1 MSSVQYQVIP
11 AQEFQI
17 FSPPVELPGQIQGRQ
32 YLQVKPS
39 QQVVGQYFSQ
49 TSIIEFLSN
58 NSQQFVD
65 LPNSYLQLLLEL
77 QHSTDG
83 TTYATAG
90 NQTTAAPVFMPQW
103 FRQTYL
109 SLGSATVESTSS
121 NQAITTYVYN
131 LLRWSK
137 SAALGEG
144 ELEYV
149 KYLDVVTY
157 PASNTAYPPAAQGSN
172 STIVAPVS
180 NTIAQSNAQPYNVS
194 SVTSAVNVGFNIGWV
209 KRLSTVSFAGSRI
222 VVRLP
227 LSRFLGYCRE
237 GAPCTFGQQINMR
250 LYPNTA
256 GQLIQKTDA
265 TYVYDWLIRAC
276 DLFLHVLTPSAAVSA
291 NILEEIGRGVATRF
305 QYTAMDSYNFQV
317 PAATNSFTTSLGI
330 PAYQLQFVV
339 ITAVPQSYQ
348 AQMLLG
354 TANPNTNVSISPSP
368 IASGGQT
375 TISSAFLSYGN
386 SVIPSLPY
394 GNSIGDQARA
404 YNAYLTAS
412 NAMSIAGEGPILDY
426 GDWAQNH
433 WLLCFDCRSREV
445 TGVNMGTPSTSL
457 TVNLSFAANPDS
469 PYAVRVTYF
478 ATREAEFKAS
488 SSGVVV
494 LNV

>member
-1 MSSVQYQVIP
+1 
-11 AQEFQI
+11 
-17 FSPPVELPGQIQGRQ
+17 
-32 YLQVKPS
+32 
-39 QQVVGQYFSQ
+39 
-49 TSIIEFLSN
+49 
-58 NSQQFVD
+58 
-65 LPNSYLQLLLEL
+65 
-77 QHSTDG
+77 
-83 TTYATAG
+83 
-90 NQTTAAPVFMPQW
+90 
-103 FRQTYL
+103 
-109 SLGSATVESTSS
+109 
-121 NQAITTYVYN
+121 
-131 LLRWSK
+131 
-137 SAALGEG
+137 
-144 ELEYV
+144 
-149 KYLDVVTY
+149 
-157 PASNTAYPPAAQGSN
+157 
-172 STIVAPVS
+172 
-180 NTIAQSNAQPYNVS
+180 
-194 SVTSAVNVGFNIGWV
+194 V

-256 GQLIQKTDA
+256 SQLIQKTNA
-265 TYVYDWLIRAC
+265 TDEVYDWLIRAC

-317 PAATNSFTTSLGI
+317 PAQTNSFTTSLGI

-348 AQMLLG
+348 AQMVGG
-354 TANPNTNVSISPSP
+354 TRVPNTNVSICPSP

-457 TVNLSFAANPDS
+457 TVNLSFAANPDTA
-469 PYAVRVTYF
+469 YAIRVTYF